1 MPGELSLSALLRSL
15 KPNLRPDIYVLAT
28 LPSTTLAT
36 LPAPLLA
43 SALLTFAEAEGLTL
57 ILPEQVA
64 SANNVAYTY
73 PCRQITLDIHSSLEA
88 VGFMAAISTRL
99 AKEGFSANPVS
110 AYYHDHLFV
119 KAEEADRVLEVLKDI
134 AKEAQEEGDV
144 SQA

>member
-15 KPNLRPDIYVLAT
+15 QPTIRPDIYVWAT
-28 LPSTTLAT
+28 LPTTTLST
-36 LPAPLLA
+36 LPASLLV
-43 SALLTFAEAEGLTL
+43 SAVFTFAESEGLTV

-64 SANNVAYTY
+64 TANNLAYTY
-73 PCRQITLDIHSSLEA
+73 RSRQITLGIHSSLEA

-119 KAEEADRVLEVLKDI
+119 KAEEADRVLDLLR
-134 AKEAQEEGDV
+134 AMANEAQG
-144 SQA
+144 S

>member
-15 KPNLRPDIYVLAT
+15 KPNLRPDTYVWAT
-28 LPSTTLAT
+28 LPATTLAS

-43 SALLTFAEAEGLTL
+43 SAVFTYAESEGLTL
-57 ILPEQVA
+57 GLPEQVA
-64 SANNVAYTY
+64 TANNLAYTY
-73 PCRQITLDIHSSLEA
+73 PSRQITLDIHSSLEA

-119 KAEEADRVLEVLKDI
+119 KAEEADRILEVLRTI
-134 AKEAQEEGDV
+134 GSAAQESDG
-144 SQA
+144 SQV